1 MMRIMVP
8 LTSLLVDACS
18 ETSLMAWCFAVNL
31 RVNSYL
37 NAELNGIMFAIEITI
52 IKNWINLWIESDY
65 FSF

>member
-1 MMRIMVP
+1 MHVQR
-8 LTSLLVDACS
+8 LASWLG
-18 ETSLMAWCFAVNL
+18 CFAVNL